1 MVDDSIIDTLRQVY
15 VRKLR
20 DSGFEG
26 RVSCVFANERGGLNS
41 CKYGNNKVTG

>member
-1 MVDDSIIDTLRQVY
+1 MQEELGTAADAVVDDSIIDTLRQVY

-26 RVSCVFANERGGLNS
+26 RVSCVFANERGGS
-41 CKYGNNKVTG
+41 E